1 VSPAD
6 SVVPPVRIR
15 RGGKAFSCFPS
26 LFLRFQVLRF
36 LSTPAGKMQHFSRQE
51 PVKKG
56 APEAHS
62 RLPNWKF
69 SAMFK
74 A

>member
-26 LFLRFQVLRF
+26 LFLRFQVLKVLLDYSHPPIMERIRALRNF
-36 LSTPAGKMQHFSRQE
+36 
-51 PVKKG
+51 
-56 APEAHS
+56 
-62 RLPNWKF
+62 
-69 SAMFK
+69 
-74 A
+74 